1 MPLWLCFFVFL
12 KSVFYPYFLPSH
24 KILYCMESGRGLYAG
39 GTLNQDHDHQGGAS
53 SGWSEGKTVP

>member
-1 MPLWLCFFVFL
+1 
-12 KSVFYPYFLPSH
+12 
-24 KILYCMESGRGLYAG
+24 MESGRGLYAG